1 MFAIKLKKMSTDS
14 PKYSDIVITARKL
27 FWKHGISRVSIEE
40 ICREAKVSKMTFYR
54 FFPNKTELGKT
65 IIDNIMDESIE
76 KYRNLMKQDIPF
88 EEKIR
93 KQLLLK
99 FEGLNEISA
108 EFIKDIFSN
117 QKLGIHT
124 HWQNRTDEFVE
135 EVKNDYAKA
144 QKEGFIRKDLN
155 LDFMFYFSTKSTDL
169 LTDPKFLEIYDS
181 MQDLLMEY
189 ANLVFY
195 GIFPCKNNKSE

>member
-1 MFAIKLKKMSTDS
+1 MSTDS

-27 FWKHGISRVSIEE
+27 FWKYGISRVSIEE

-135 EVKNDYAKA
+135 EVKNNYIKA

-181 MQDLLMEY
+181 MQDLVMEY

-195 GIFPCKNNKSE
+195 GIFPRKNNKSE

>member
-1 MFAIKLKKMSTDS
+1 MSTDS

-27 FWKHGISRVSIEE
+27 FWKYGISRVSIEE

-76 KYRNLMKQDIPF
+76 KYRSLMKQDIPF

-108 EFIKDIFSN
+108 ECIKDIFSN
-117 QKLGIHT
+117 QKLGIRT

-135 EVKNDYAKA
+135 EVKNNYIKA

-181 MQDLLMEY
+181 MQDLVMEY

-195 GIFPCKNNKSE
+195 GIFPRKNNKSE

>member
-1 MFAIKLKKMSTDS
+1 MNTDS

-27 FWKHGISRVSIEE
+27 FWKYGISRVSIEE

-195 GIFPCKNNKSE
+195 GIFPRKNNKSE

>member
-1 MFAIKLKKMSTDS
+1 MNTDS

-27 FWKHGISRVSIEE
+27 FWKYGISRVSIEE

-181 MQDLLMEY
+181 MQDLVMEY

-195 GIFPCKNNKSE
+195 GIFPRKNNKSE

>member
-1 MFAIKLKKMSTDS
+1 MSTDS

-27 FWKHGISRVSIEE
+27 FWKYGISRVSIEE

-76 KYRNLMKQDIPF
+76 KYRSLMKQDIPF

-99 FEGLNEISA
+99 FEGLNEIST

-181 MQDLLMEY
+181 MQDLVMEY

-195 GIFPCKNNKSE
+195 GIFPRKNNKSE